1 MTGEVIGQ
9 YIRGKG
15 ASAAAFLLFVGMLN
29 AASASRLL
37 RKRGGNSVV
46 ECDLAKVDV
55 VGSNPIRRSIL
66 LRSIVFTIELRRNR
80 FYEAIPAMYG

>member
-15 ASAAAFLLFVGMLN
+15 ASAAAFLLFVGMFN

-66 LRSIVFTIELRRNR
+66 LRRDYNERRWK
-80 FYEAIPAMYG
+80 YKEIYT